1 MLVAGSVG
9 KKMTKP
15 LKMNGGI
22 GHIIMC
28 LMPLNSPS
36 ENGHTGM
43 AGIVRVWIT
52 GTAEEKL
59 V

>member
-1 MLVAGSVG
+1 
-9 KKMTKP
+9 MTKP
-15 LKMNGGI
+15 LQMNGGV

-43 AGIVRVWIT
+43 AGIMRVWIT